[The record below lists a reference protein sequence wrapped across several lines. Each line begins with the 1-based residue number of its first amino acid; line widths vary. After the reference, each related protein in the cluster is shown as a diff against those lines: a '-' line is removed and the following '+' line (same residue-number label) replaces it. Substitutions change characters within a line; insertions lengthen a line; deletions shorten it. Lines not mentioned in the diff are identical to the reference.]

1 LGGDLQVGCPL
12 TRGVPCCCV
21 ARVVLPAAVCVAQT
35 GMRRCGHSMTAIS
48 ASALVV
54 SGGLDLSGTAPLWS
68 RCERVALVLARP
80 CRPVEHA
87 KAPGAATSF
96 AHSCRPRRPPG
107 LQALTYTG
115 TGAGPHACKEHLII
129 RWARQVMDYHPKAGA
144 HDNEGQVHDLEPA
157 PATQAPHAASIPSPL
172 HPEDHVSS
180 DFKGSI
186 SELKALLKARN
197 VSPRL
202 LLSLTHSPPSLPD
215 PKPPLLLPL
224 SPILNARALPVV
236 ACAPA
241 SPALHDAMPSVGVAK
256 TRGKTPCSSLVR
268 CLSTCLVCS
277 FSLSLGTTCVSR
289 ARRGLTV
296 AGSVWTCVGGVDACV
311 GGAEEMA
318 KCTERSELLHLL
330 HASAPPRS
338 ASLARDEPVCVFD
351 ISWEALEI
359 SYAKGGEVCCACRPA
374 PPLCN
379 SYLHCIWLSDT
390 QRVLLD
396 STALF
401 ALYPASSVF
410 ALYPARPLLVRA
422 HAPRLERPGSMGNHM
437 LSFAQSLD
445 FTTCS
450 QLKHAARR
458 DWRLMRLRAS
468 PTRQCSSRQRTRTNA
483 ASSSSGPLPCRLL
496 CGALVSSAAPLLPP
510 LISTTSGDERGREGP
525 TCCAPVPK
533 PSKDTASDMC
543 SQSVKRKD
551 CKGRGSGR

>member
-1 LGGDLQVGCPL
+1 
-12 TRGVPCCCV
+12 
-21 ARVVLPAAVCVAQT
+21 
-35 GMRRCGHSMTAIS
+35 
-48 ASALVV
+48 
-54 SGGLDLSGTAPLWS
+54 
-68 RCERVALVLARP
+68 
-80 CRPVEHA
+80 
-87 KAPGAATSF
+87 
-96 AHSCRPRRPPG
+96 
-107 LQALTYTG
+107 
-115 TGAGPHACKEHLII
+115 
-129 RWARQVMDYHPKAGA
+129 
-144 HDNEGQVHDLEPA
+144 
-157 PATQAPHAASIPSPL
+157 
-172 HPEDHVSS
+172 
-180 DFKGSI
+180 
-186 SELKALLKARN
+186 
-197 VSPRL
+197 
-202 LLSLTHSPPSLPD
+202 
-215 PKPPLLLPL
+215 
-224 SPILNARALPVV
+224 
-236 ACAPA
+236 
-241 SPALHDAMPSVGVAK
+241 
-256 TRGKTPCSSLVR
+256 
-268 CLSTCLVCS
+268 
-277 FSLSLGTTCVSR
+277 
-289 ARRGLTV
+289 
-296 AGSVWTCVGGVDACV
+296 
-311 GGAEEMA
+311 MA

-338 ASLARDEPVCVFD
+338 ASLPRDEPVCVFD

-401 ALYPASSVF
+401 ALYPTSSVF

-422 HAPRLERPGSMGNHM
+422 HASRLERPGSMGNHM

-483 ASSSSGPLPCRLL
+483 ASSSSGPLPCRVL